1 MNTNEPIYVAF
12 CITDG
17 IYNIYNRINREGKSI
32 NTYASFERW
41 SEMRSM
47 RETGMS
53 YREIG
58 AYFGISRQR
67 VQQILERTP
76 GHYRYSKV
84 LESYP
89 ELQKYM
95 YEHGMNLNDF
105 ANSAGIDRIRFKQCL
120 NHEKKFSDQDIQ
132 KIKSVFDFG
141 V

>member
-1 MNTNEPIYVAF
+1 M
-12 CITDG
+12 
-17 IYNIYNRINREGKSI
+17 KQ
-32 NTYASFERW
+32 YASPYERR
-41 SEMRSM
+41 SEIHSM

-58 AYFGISRQR
+58 AHYGISRQR
-67 VQQILERTP
+67 VQQILGRTH
-76 GHYRYSKV
+76 GRYRYSKV
-84 LESYP
+84 LEFYP

-95 YEHGMNLNDF
+95 YEHGMNLDDF

-120 NHEKKFSDQDIQ
+120 NHEKKFSGQDIQ

>member
-1 MNTNEPIYVAF
+1 M
-12 CITDG
+12 
-17 IYNIYNRINREGKSI
+17 KQ
-32 NTYASFERW
+32 YASPYERW

-58 AYFGISRQR
+58 MHYGISRQR

-76 GHYRYSKV
+76 GNYRYSSI

-105 ANSAGIDRIRFKQCL
+105 ANSVGINRARFKQCL
-120 NHEKKFSDQDIQ
+120 NHKKKFSDLDIQ

-141 V
+141 IQSNLQK